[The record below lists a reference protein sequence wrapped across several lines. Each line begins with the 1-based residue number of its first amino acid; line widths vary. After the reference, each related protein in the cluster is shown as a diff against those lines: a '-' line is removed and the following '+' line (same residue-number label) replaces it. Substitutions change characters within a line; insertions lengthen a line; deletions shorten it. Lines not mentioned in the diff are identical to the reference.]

1 MKNIYVFCEGQT
13 EESFVNKVLYDYFF
27 RAEIVLI
34 PIICETSRKAGKKHK
49 GGVSNYEKLKWELTN
64 LCKSHRNEYV
74 TTMFDYYAMPDNTPD
89 INNRER
95 DIQKRMYEIEKAIND
110 DIGQNNCLFHFM
122 LHEFEGILFSNPD
135 SFHLIADDGVV
146 QEIQRVRDLFPTP
159 EYINNS
165 PATAPS
171 KRLEDLIPNYAKVTN
186 GTLLT
191 QDMGLDLIMS
201 QCQHFREW
209 IQKLLMLR

>member
-27 RAEIVLI
+27 YAEIVLI

-49 GGVSNYEKLKWELTN
+49 GGVSNYEKLKWELIN

-89 INNRER
+89 INNQEQ

-110 DIGQNNCLFHFM
+110 DIGQDNCLFHFM

-146 QEIQRVRDLFPTP
+146 QEIQRVRDSYPTP

-171 KRLEDLIPNYAKVTN
+171 KRLEGLIPNYAKVTN

>member
-1 MKNIYVFCEGQT
+1 MAQANQISSPPFP
-13 EESFVNKVLYDYFF
+13 FF
-27 RAEIVLI
+27 RTCWLK
-34 PIICETSRKAGKKHK
+34 TAG
-49 GGVSNYEKLKWELTN
+49 G
-64 LCKSHRNEYV
+64 CYV
-74 TTMFDYYAMPDNTPD
+74 TTMFDYYAMPGNTPD

-122 LHEFEGILFSNPD
+122 LHEFEGILFSNPA

-146 QEIQRVRDLFPTP
+146 QKIQRIRDSFPTP

-165 PATAPS
+165 SETAPS

-191 QDMGLDLIMS
+191 QDMGLDIIMS

-209 IQKLLMLR
+209 IQKLLRLR